1 MRSLKYVAS
10 VALTLSASSLAAC
23 GGGDESAETGV
34 LVVPFELGNQRTCEE
49 LGIVAVRGELGDG
62 DIVEEV
68 ECDAGELRF
77 TDLDPGRYQV
87 TLYGLDAADVPVMDS
102 LADGPQPIQVVGEG
116 TTVVF
121 DPALGLTSAPARL
134 SLRWTF
140 GFSTCESASID
151 GFAIAAWRAD
161 GSALLMESDVACGT
175 AGEGRDQYRLV
186 PDIER
191 ELSGSEVG
199 EVEIQ
204 PHDTRG
210 FAIGDPLTFKFT
222 APGPGANIKLSLDCD
237 EGGCDGT
244 GTPD

>member
-10 VALTLSASSLAAC
+10 VALTVSASSLAAC
-23 GGGDESAETGV
+23 GGGDESAQTGV
-34 LVVPFELGNQRTCEE
+34 LVVPFELGNGRTCEE
-49 LGIVAVRGELGDG
+49 LGIVAVRGELGEG
-62 DIVEEV
+62 DFVEEV

-77 TDLDPGRYQV
+77 TSLEAGRYQV
-87 TLYGLDAADVPVMDS
+87 TLYGLDEDEVPVMDS
-102 LADGPQPIQVVGEG
+102 LEDGPQPIQVVGEN

-121 DPALGLTSAPARL
+121 DPPLGLTSAPARL

-161 GSALLMESDVACGT
+161 GSALLMEADVPCGT
-175 AGEGRDQYRLV
+175 AGEGRDQYRAV
-186 PDIER
+186 PDLDR

-204 PHDTRG
+204 PHDQQG
-210 FAIGDPLTFKFT
+210 FEIGDAITFKFD
-222 APGPGANIKLSLDCD
+222 APGPGADIKLSLTCD
-237 EGGCDGT
+237 EAGCEGT
-244 GTPD
+244 GQPD